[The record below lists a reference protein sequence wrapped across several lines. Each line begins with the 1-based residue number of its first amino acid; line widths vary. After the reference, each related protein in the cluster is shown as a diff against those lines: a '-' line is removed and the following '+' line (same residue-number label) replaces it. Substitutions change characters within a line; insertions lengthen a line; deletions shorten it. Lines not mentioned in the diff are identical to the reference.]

1 MRRLRGISASLL
13 LWLLPLSALPQSFIP
28 KDLEGWQSWVLQD
41 RPFLRCPFFANTDGT
56 LKENR
61 VCALPGRLTL
71 ELTQSG
77 GRFAQSW
84 LTFSEGWVPLP
95 GNLDNWPADVSVN
108 GAPGAVVS
116 REGIP
121 QLYAAAGTLNV
132 VGQFRWA
139 HRPESLAIPDQAG
152 LISLTVDGQEIEQ
165 PDRADSALW
174 LGKRRDTEVA
184 KQMDVQVYRLL
195 TDGIPLKLDTR
206 MVLRVTGDP
215 REEVLPGVLPGGFEA
230 AALRSPLPA
239 RLGPD
244 GSLRLQVRAG
254 NWTVEMTAR
263 AAENLAKFT
272 LAAAQGSWP
281 KQEIWT
287 YRSNDR
293 LRVAVIEGAE
303 GIDPSQANV
312 PQDWRSLPS
321 YRVAAGGSLQIVE
334 HSRGALPQ
342 EANHLNLI
350 REMYLDFSHSGFTVV
365 DTIDGQMRTGWRLD
379 MRQPFTLAHASL
391 GSDNLLITQG
401 TGPELTG
408 VEIRSPAIKLT
419 TVARVAESG
428 GRLPATGWNQ
438 RFDQVSGTLTL
449 PPGHRLLAALG
460 ADQAPGA
467 WIEQWN
473 LMDIFLVLLASAVA
487 YRLFGRGYAAV
498 AFFGIALIHQENE
511 VLVWLVLFAL
521 VTLILFRQVPE
532 GRLKRMIRWLNY
544 AALAVLLVQM
554 IPFAV
559 EQIRFAFYPQL
570 ADQEWNRGS
579 GELQPLSASVS
590 SAGRPV
596 EVAKIGAPAPA
607 NFAQVSPAPEL
618 QEVVVDNPYGLASLA
633 RNQLGIPESNQRY
646 APGALVQAG
655 PGIPQWR
662 YVRYDYGWTG
672 PVDAAQT
679 VRFVVL
685 SPGLVAVW
693 RILGV
698 ALLIAIFWGMTRGD
712 TAIRTIGRR
721 LFTSRGLIMPL
732 TLAVLIGGTSVS
744 ISRAADTPD
753 KALLEE
759 MKERLTQ
766 PPPCVPN
773 CAEIMGAHVA
783 FDTTGFDV
791 SLDVAALA
799 NVAIA
804 LPTMGQR
811 TDPGTIN
818 VDGTAVAGA
827 YRDANQQLWLT
838 LKPGVHSVKII
849 GRLPSTDAVAMLFP
863 QVPRGITVTAQ
874 GWDVAG
880 TAAGRLLGNTLQF
893 TRHQSSAHE
902 GSTPQGSDRFSPY
915 VRVRREFNLALDWS
929 VVTRVERLA
938 PERGGFT
945 LEIPLLPGESV
956 LTGAIDT
963 NGGTRVP
970 ASFDTDAA
978 EFMWESALSQA
989 DHFELHAPKDKPWS
1003 EVWTFHVSPMWR
1015 VAFDGTPA
1023 VLPETVQPDSWT
1035 YEYYPR
1041 AGELLKISVSRP
1053 AAVVGNTLAID
1064 KVNQDTRVGKRTSDS
1079 KLNFVY
1085 RSTQGGQHSIGLP
1098 PGARLTAVSVDDK
1111 AVPLRAENGQLPLAL
1126 IPGMHH
1132 VQVDWQSDDAAG
1144 VITRS
1149 PAVDL
1154 RVGSS
1159 NVTTT
1164 LQVGERWVLFAGGRG
1179 VGPAILYWGEL
1190 VFFAVLA
1197 LALGRS
1203 RYTPLR
1209 THEWLLL
1216 GLGLSTFSWSVLLLV
1231 VVWMFAMRWR
1241 EALQI
1246 EVLGRG
1252 TFKLLQAALVLL
1264 SCVAALG
1271 LLMAIPYGLLA
1282 RPDMRIAGAGQYFGS
1297 LSWFNDQSANQL
1309 PSAWVFSVSLWWYK
1323 AAMLAWALW
1332 LAFALTRWL
1341 PFAWRALNVG
1351 SFWPQ
1356 SPASVVS
1363 TSGSLQREPTAPPGG

>member
-1 MRRLRGISASLL
+1 MRGLRGISASLL
-13 LWLLPLSALPQSFIP
+13 LWLLPLSAHPQSFIP
-28 KDLEGWQSWVLQD
+28 KDLDGWQSWVLQD
-41 RPFLRCPFFANTDGT
+41 LPFLRCPFLANTDVT
-56 LKENR
+56 QKENR

-77 GRFAQSW
+77 GRFTQSW
-84 LTFSEGWVPLP
+84 LIYSEGWVPLP
-95 GNLDNWPADVSVN
+95 GNLDNWPAEVSVN

-116 REGIP
+116 HEGIP

-132 VGQFRWA
+132 VGQFHWT

-152 LISLTVDGQEIEQ
+152 LVSLTVDGRKIDQL
-165 PDRADSALW
+165 DRADGAVW
-174 LGKRRDTEVA
+174 LGKHRDAEVA

-206 MVLRVTGDP
+206 IMLRITGDP

-230 AALRSPLPA
+230 TALRSPLPA

-244 GSLRLQVRAG
+244 GSLRLQARAG
-254 NWTVEMTAR
+254 NWTVEIGAR
-263 AAENLAKFT
+263 AAENLAKIS

-281 KQEIWT
+281 RQEIWT

-293 LRVAVIEGAE
+293 LRVAVIEGAQ

-312 PQDWRSLPS
+312 PQDWRALPS
-321 YRVAAGGSLQIVE
+321 YRVAAGGSFQMVE
-334 HSRGALPQ
+334 HSRGAQ
-342 EANHLNLI
+342 ETNHLRLV
-350 REMYLDFSHSGFTVV
+350 REMYLDFSHTGFTVI

-379 MRQPFTLAHASL
+379 MRRPFTLAHASL
-391 GSDNLLITQG
+391 GSEDLLVTQG
-401 TGPELTG
+401 AGTELTG
-408 VEIRSPAIKLT
+408 VEIRSPTVKLSS
-419 TVARVAESG
+419 VARVAESG
-428 GRLPATGWNQ
+428 GKLPATGWNQ

-487 YRLFGRGYAAV
+487 FRLFGRAYAAV
-498 AFFGIALIHQENE
+498 TFVGIALNHQENE
-511 VLVWLVLFAL
+511 VLVWLVLVAL

-532 GRLKRMIRWLNY
+532 GRLKLPARWLSY
-544 AALAVLLVQM
+544 AALALLLVQM
-554 IPFAV
+554 VPFAV

-570 ADQEWNRGS
+570 ADQGWDRGS
-579 GELQPLSASVS
+579 GQLQPLAATVS
-590 SAGRPV
+590 SARMPA
-596 EVAKIGAPAPA
+596 EIAQIAAPAPSNFAPAPA
-607 NFAQVSPAPEL
+607 PL
-618 QEVVVDNPYGLASLA
+618 QETVVENPYGLASLA
-633 RNQLGIPESNQRY
+633 RNQLGIPESQQRY
-646 APGALVQAG
+646 APGVLVQAG

-698 ALLIAIFWGMTRGD
+698 ALLIAILWGMTRGD
-712 TAIRTIGRR
+712 TAIKTIGRR
-721 LFTSRGLIMPL
+721 LFTARGLLLPL
-732 TLAVLIGGTSVS
+732 ALAALISGTTVTT
-744 ISRAADTPD
+744 SRAAETPD
-753 KALLEE
+753 RALLEE
-759 MKERLTQ
+759 MKERLSR
-766 PPPCVPN
+766 PPPCVPT

-783 FDTTGFDV
+783 FDTTSFDV
-791 SLDVAALA
+791 SLEVAALA

-811 TDPGTIN
+811 TDPGAISI
-818 VDGTAVAGA
+818 DGTAVVGA
-827 YRDANQQLWLT
+827 YRDANQQLWLA
-838 LKPGVHSVKII
+838 LKPGAHSVKII
-849 GRLPSTDAVAMLFP
+849 GRLPSADAVAILFP

-874 GWDVAG
+874 GWDVSG
-880 TAAGRLLGNTLQF
+880 TAAGKLLGNTLQL
-893 TRHQSSAHE
+893 TRHQSTTHE
-902 GSTPQGSDRFSPY
+902 GAGPQSSDRFAPY

-929 VVTRVERLA
+929 VVTRVERIA

-956 LTGAIDT
+956 LTGGLDT
-963 NGGTRVP
+963 NGGTQVP
-970 ASFDTDAA
+970 ASFDTDAG

-989 DHFELHAPKDKPWS
+989 DNFELHAPKDKPWS

-1041 AGELLKISVSRP
+1041 AGEVLKLSVSRP
-1053 AAVVGNTLAID
+1053 AAVAGNTLAID
-1064 KVNQDTRVGKRTSDS
+1064 KVNQEIRVGKRSSDS
-1079 KLNFVY
+1079 KLTFIY
-1085 RSTQGGQHSIGLP
+1085 RSTQGNQHSIGLP
-1098 PGARLTAVSVDDK
+1098 PGARLSAVSVDDK
-1111 AVPLRAENGQLPLAL
+1111 AVPLRMENGQLPLAL
-1126 IPGMHH
+1126 IPGVHH

-1144 VITRS
+1144 AITRS
-1149 PAVDL
+1149 PPVDL
-1154 RVGSS
+1154 QVASS

-1190 VFFAVLA
+1190 VFFTVLA

-1241 EALQI
+1241 EGLQI
-1246 EVLGRG
+1246 EALGQG
-1252 TFKLLQAALVLL
+1252 TLKFLQAALVVL

-1282 RPDMRIAGAGQYFGS
+1282 RPNMRIAGAGQYFGS
-1297 LSWFNDQSANQL
+1297 LSWFNDQSAAQL

-1356 SPASVVS
+1356 RPGSDVSPK
-1363 TSGSLQREPTAPPGG
+1363 GGLGGEPTAP

>member
-13 LWLLPLSALPQSFIP
+13 IWLLPLSALPQSFIP
-28 KDLEGWQSWVLQD
+28 KDLQGWQAWVLQD
-41 RPFLRCPFFANTDGT
+41 RPYLRCPLFANTDGAR
-56 LKENR
+56 KESR

-71 ELTQSG
+71 DLTQSG

-84 LTFSEGWVPLP
+84 LIFAEGWVPLP
-95 GNLDNWPADVSVN
+95 GNLDNWPAEVSVN
-108 GAPGAVVS
+108 GSPGAVVS
-116 REGIP
+116 RGGIP

-132 VGQFRWA
+132 VGQFHWT
-139 HRPESLAIPDQAG
+139 HRPESLAVPDQAG
-152 LISLTVDGQEIEQ
+152 LISLTVDGQRVEQ
-165 PDRADSALW
+165 LELADDAVW
-174 LGKRRDTEVA
+174 LGKHRDAEVA
-184 KQMDVQVYRLL
+184 KEMDVQVYRLL
-195 TDGIPLKLDTR
+195 TDGIPLSLDTR
-206 MVLRVTGDP
+206 IVLRVTGDP
-215 REEVLPGVLPGGFEA
+215 REEVLLGVLPGGFDA

-254 NWTVEMTAR
+254 NWTVEMAAR
-263 AAENLAKFT
+263 APENLVKLS

-281 KQEIWT
+281 QQEIWS

-312 PQDWRSLPS
+312 PQDWRALPS

-334 HSRGALPQ
+334 HSRGALSQ
-342 EANHLNLI
+342 DTNHLNLI
-350 REMYLDFSHSGFTVV
+350 REMYLDFSHNGFTVV

-391 GSDNLLITQG
+391 GSDDLLVTQG
-401 TGPELTG
+401 AGTGMTG
-408 VEIRSPAIKLT
+408 VEIRSPTVKLST
-419 TVARVAESG
+419 IARIAEFG
-428 GRLPATGWNQ
+428 GKLPATGWNQ

-467 WIEQWN
+467 WIEQWS

-487 YRLFGRGYAAV
+487 FRLFGGAYAAV
-498 AFFGIALIHQENE
+498 AFLGIALIHQENE

-521 VTLILFRQVPE
+521 ATLVLFRQVPE
-532 GRLKRMIRWLNY
+532 GRIKKWARWLNY
-544 AALAVLLVQM
+544 AALALLLLQM
-554 IPFAV
+554 VPFAV

-570 ADQEWNRGS
+570 ADQGWGRGP
-579 GELQPLSASVS
+579 GELQPLSATVS
-590 SAGRPV
+590 TAPMPLQVSKLAAPPPPNF
-596 EVAKIGAPAPA
+596 APTAPAPD
-607 NFAQVSPAPEL
+607 L
-618 QEVVVDNPYGLASLA
+618 QEVVIDNPYGLSSLA
-633 RNQLGIPESNQRY
+633 RDKLGIPEPKQRY

-655 PGIPQWR
+655 PGIPQWS

-672 PVDAAQT
+672 PVDAAQS

-685 SPGLVAVW
+685 SPGLLAVW

-712 TAIRTIGRR
+712 MAIRTIGRR
-721 LFTSRGLIMPL
+721 LFTDRRL
-732 TLAVLIGGTSVS
+732 TMSIALAVLISGTSVTT
-744 ISRAADTPD
+744 SRAAETPD
-753 KALLEE
+753 RTLLEE
-759 MKERLTQ
+759 MKQRLSQ

-773 CAEIMGAHVA
+773 CAEIMGAHVS

-791 SLDVAALA
+791 SLNVAALT

-811 TDPGTIN
+811 TDPGAISI
-818 VDGTAVAGA
+818 DGTAVAGA
-827 YRDANQQLWLT
+827 YRDANQQLWLA
-838 LKPGVHSVKII
+838 LKPGAHSVKIT
-849 GRLPSTDAVAMLFP
+849 GRLPSGDAVAMLFP
-863 QVPRGITVTAQ
+863 QVPRGIAVTAQ
-874 GWDVAG
+874 GWDVSG
-880 TAAGRLLGNTLQF
+880 TASGKLLGNTLQF

-902 GSTPQGSDRFSPY
+902 SAGSQGSDRFMPY
-915 VRVRREFNLALDWS
+915 VRVRRGFNLSLDWS
-929 VVTRVERLA
+929 VVTHVERIA
-938 PERGGFT
+938 PDRGGFT

-956 LTGAIDT
+956 LTGGVDT
-963 NGGTRVP
+963 NGGIQVP

-978 EFMWESALSQA
+978 EFSWESALSQA
-989 DHFELHAPKDKPWS
+989 DTFELRAPKDKPWS
-1003 EVWTFHVSPMWR
+1003 EVWTFRVSPMWR

-1023 VLPETVQPDSWT
+1023 VLPETVQADSWT

-1041 AGELLKISVSRP
+1041 AGEVLKVRVSRP
-1053 AAVVGNTLAID
+1053 AAVAGNTLAID
-1064 KVNQDTRVGKRTSDS
+1064 KVNQEIRVGKRASDS
-1079 KLNFVY
+1079 KLTFIY
-1085 RSTQGGQHSIGLP
+1085 RSTQGNQHSIGLP
-1098 PGARLTAVSVDDK
+1098 PGARLTGVSIDDK
-1111 AVPLRAENGQLPLAL
+1111 AVPLRAENGKLPLAL
-1126 IPGMHH
+1126 IPGVHH

-1149 PAVDL
+1149 PPIDL
-1154 RVGSS
+1154 QVASS

-1164 LQVGERWVLFAGGRG
+1164 LQVGQRWVLFAGGRG

-1209 THEWLLL
+1209 TYEWLLL

-1241 EALQI
+1241 AGLQI
-1246 EVLGRG
+1246 EVLGPG
-1252 TFKLLQAALVLL
+1252 AFKLLQATLVVL
-1264 SCVAALG
+1264 SCVAGLG

-1332 LAFALTRWL
+1332 LAFALTRWV

-1351 SFWPQ
+1351 SFWLR
-1356 SPASVVS
+1356 SPVSAVS
-1363 TSGSLQREPTAPPGG
+1363 TSGGPQGDPTTP

>member
-1 MRRLRGISASLL
+1 MRRLREISASLL

-41 RPFLRCPFFANTDGT
+41 RSFLRCPFFANTDGA
-56 LKENR
+56 LKENH

-71 ELTQSG
+71 ELTETG

-95 GNLDNWPADVSVN
+95 GNLDNWPAEVSVN

-116 REGIP
+116 REDIP
-121 QLYAAAGTLNV
+121 QLYAAAGILNV
-132 VGQFRWA
+132 VGQFHWA
-139 HRPESLAIPDQAG
+139 HRPESLPIPDQAA
-152 LISLTVDGQEIEQ
+152 LISLTLDGQRIEQ
-165 PDRADSALW
+165 LDRADHALW
-174 LGKRRDTEVA
+174 LGKHRDAEVA

-206 MVLRVTGDP
+206 IVLRVTGDP
-215 REEVLPGVLPGGFEA
+215 REEVLQGVLPGGFEA

-244 GSLRLQVRAG
+244 GSLQLQVRAG
-254 NWTVEMTAR
+254 NWTVEMAAR
-263 AAENLAKFT
+263 APENLGKFT
-272 LAAAQGSWP
+272 LAAAEGSWP

-312 PQDWRSLPS
+312 PQDWRDLPS

-391 GSDNLLITQG
+391 GSDDLLVTQG
-401 TGPELTG
+401 AGTELTG
-408 VEIRSPAIKLT
+408 VEIRSPTVKLS
-419 TVARVAESG
+419 TVARIAESG
-428 GRLPATGWNQ
+428 GKLPATGWQQ

-473 LMDIFLVLLASAVA
+473 LMDIFLVLLATAVA
-487 YRLFGRGYAAV
+487 FRLFGRAYAAI
-498 AFFGIALIHQENE
+498 AFFGIALTHQENE
-511 VLVWLVLFAL
+511 LLVWLVLFAL

-532 GRLKRMIRWLNY
+532 GRLKRLTRWLNY
-544 AALAVLLVQM
+544 AALALLLVQM
-554 IPFAV
+554 VPFAA

-570 ADQEWNRGS
+570 ADQGWNRRS
-579 GELQPLSASVS
+579 EEPQPLSAPAS
-590 SAGRPV
+590 SARMPA
-596 EVAKIGAPAPA
+596 EVAKITAPPAA
-607 NFAQVSPAPEL
+607 NFAPALPAPEL
-618 QEVVVDNPYGLASLA
+618 QEVVVENPYGLASLA
-633 RNQLGIPESNQRY
+633 RNQLGLPESKQRY

-662 YVRYDYGWTG
+662 YMRYDYGWTG

-679 VRFVVL
+679 VRFVIL

-698 ALLIAIFWGMTRGD
+698 VLLLAIFWGMTRGD
-712 TAIRTIGRR
+712 TPIRALGRL
-721 LFTSRGLIMPL
+721 LFTARGLIVPL
-732 TLAVLIGGTSVS
+732 ALAVLMSGISVS
-744 ISRAADTPD
+744 TSRAEIPD

-811 TDPGTIN
+811 TDPGAVS

-827 YRDANQQLWLT
+827 YRDANQQLWLA

-849 GRLPSTDAVAMLFP
+849 GRLPSADAVAMLFP

-893 TRHQSSAHE
+893 TRHQSSARG
-902 GSTPQGSDRFSPY
+902 GSAPQGSDRFSPY
-915 VRVRREFNLALDWS
+915 VRVKREFNLALDWS
-929 VVTRVERLA
+929 VVTRVERIA

-956 LTGAIDT
+956 LTGGIDT

-989 DHFELHAPKDKPWS
+989 DHFELRAPKDKPWS
-1003 EVWTFHVSPMWR
+1003 EVWTFHVSPLWR

-1041 AGELLKISVSRP
+1041 AGEVLKLSVSRP
-1053 AAVVGNTLAID
+1053 VAVAGNTLAID
-1064 KVNQDTRVGKRTSDS
+1064 KVSQEIRVGKRTSDL
-1079 KLNFVY
+1079 KLSFIY
-1085 RSTQGGQHSIGLP
+1085 RSTQGNQHSIGLP

-1126 IPGMHH
+1126 IPGVHH

-1144 VITRS
+1144 VISRS
-1149 PAVDL
+1149 PPIDL
-1154 RVGSS
+1154 QVASS
-1159 NVTTT
+1159 NITTT
-1164 LQVGERWVLFAGGRG
+1164 LQVGQRWVLFAGGRG

-1190 VFFAVLA
+1190 VIFTVLA

-1241 EALQI
+1241 EGLQ
-1246 EVLGRG
+1246 VKGLGQG
-1252 TFKLLQAALVLL
+1252 TFKLLQAALVVL

-1356 SPASVVS
+1356 SAASGVS
-1363 TSGSLQREPTAPPGG
+1363 TLGESTAPEA

>member
-1 MRRLRGISASLL
+1 
-13 LWLLPLSALPQSFIP
+13 LLPLSALPQSFIP

-41 RPFLRCPFFANTDGT
+41 RPYLRCPFFANTDGAQ
-56 LKENR
+56 KESR

-84 LTFSEGWVPLP
+84 LIFAEGWVPLP
-95 GNLDNWPADVSVN
+95 GNLDNWPAEVSVN

-116 REGIP
+116 RGGIP

-132 VGQFRWA
+132 VGQFHWI
-139 HRPESLAIPDQAG
+139 HRPESLAVPDQAG
-152 LISLTVDGQEIEQ
+152 LISLTVDGQKIEQ
-165 PDRADSALW
+165 LDRTDDSIW
-174 LGKRRDTEVA
+174 LGKHRDVEVA

-195 TDGIPLKLDTR
+195 TDGIPLQLDTR
-206 MVLRVTGDP
+206 IVLRITGDP
-215 REEVLPGVLPGGFEA
+215 REELLLGVLPGGFEA

-254 NWTVEMTAR
+254 NWTVEMSAR
-263 AAENLAKFT
+263 AAETLAKFS

-281 KQEIWT
+281 KQEVWS

-312 PQDWRSLPS
+312 PQDWRALPS
-321 YRVAAGGSLQIVE
+321 YRVAAGGTLQMVE
-334 HSRGALPQ
+334 HSRGAIPQ
-342 EANHLNLI
+342 ETNHLHLF

-365 DTIDGQMRTGWRLD
+365 DSIDGQMRTGWRLD

-391 GSDNLLITQG
+391 GSDDLLVTQG
-401 TGPELTG
+401 GGPELTG
-408 VEIRSPAIKLT
+408 VEIRSPTVKLST
-419 TVARVAESG
+419 IARVAESG
-428 GRLPATGWNQ
+428 GKLPATGWSQ
-438 RFDQVSGTLTL
+438 RFDQVNGTLTL

-487 YRLFGRGYAAV
+487 FRLFGWAYAAV
-498 AFFGIALIHQENE
+498 AFVGIALIHQENE

-521 VTLILFRQVPE
+521 TTLILFRQMPQ
-532 GRLKRMIRWLNY
+532 GRLKSLARGLNY
-544 AALAVLLVQM
+544 AALALLLVQM
-554 IPFAV
+554 VPFAV
-559 EQIRFAFYPQL
+559 EQFRFAFYPQL
-570 ADQEWNRGS
+570 ADQRGS

-590 SAGRPV
+590 SARMPA
-596 EVAKIGAPAPA
+596 EIAQIAAPAPP
-607 NFAQVSPAPEL
+607 NFAPASPAPQL
-618 QEVVVDNPYGLASLA
+618 QEIVVDNPYGLASMA
-633 RNQLGIPESNQRY
+633 RNQLGIPESKQRY

-662 YVRYDYGWTG
+662 YMRYDYGWTG

-685 SPGLVAVW
+685 SPSLVAVW
-693 RILGV
+693 RLLGV

-712 TAIRTIGRR
+712 TEIRSIGRR
-721 LFTSRGLIMPL
+721 LFTARSLIVPL
-732 TLAVLIGGTSVS
+732 ALAVLISGTSVTT
-744 ISRAADTPD
+744 SRAADTPD
-753 KALLEE
+753 RTLLEE
-759 MKERLTQ
+759 MKERLSQ
-766 PPPCVPN
+766 PPACVPN
-773 CAEIMGAHVA
+773 CAEIMGARIA
-783 FDTTGFDV
+783 LDATSFDV
-791 SLDVAALA
+791 SLDVAALTD
-799 NVAIA
+799 VAIA

-811 TDPGTIN
+811 TDPGTMTI
-818 VDGTAVAGA
+818 DGTAVAGA
-827 YRDANQQLWLT
+827 YRDANQQLWLA
-838 LKPGVHSVKII
+838 LKTGAHLVKIN
-849 GRLPSTDAVAMLFP
+849 GHLPSLDAVAMLFP

-874 GWDVAG
+874 GWDVSG

-893 TRHQSSAHE
+893 TRRQSSARE
-902 GSTPQGSDRFSPY
+902 GTGPQSSDRFAPY
-915 VRVRREFNLALDWS
+915 VRVRRQFNLALDWS
-929 VVTRVERLA
+929 VVTHVERIA

-956 LTGAIDT
+956 LTGGIDT
-963 NGGTRVP
+963 DGGTRVP
-970 ASFDTDAA
+970 ASFDTDAG
-978 EFMWESALSQA
+978 EFSWESALSQS
-989 DHFELHAPKDKPWS
+989 DNFELRAPKDRPWS
-1003 EVWTFHVSPMWR
+1003 EVWTFRVSPMWR

-1023 VLPETVQPDSWT
+1023 VLPETVQPDSWI

-1041 AGELLKISVSRP
+1041 AGEFLKVSVSRP
-1053 AAVVGNTLAID
+1053 PAVAGTTLAID
-1064 KVNQDTRVGKRTSDS
+1064 RVNQEIRVGKRTSDS
-1079 KLNFVY
+1079 KLTFTY
-1085 RSTQGGQHSIGLP
+1085 RSTQGNQHSIGLP
-1098 PGARLTAVSVDDK
+1098 PGARLTGVSVDDK
-1111 AVPLRAENGQLPLAL
+1111 AVPLRAETGQLPLAL
-1126 IPGMHH
+1126 IPGVHH
-1132 VQVDWQSDDAAG
+1132 VRVDWQSDDAAG
-1144 VITRS
+1144 VITRA
-1149 PAVDL
+1149 PLVDL
-1154 RVGSS
+1154 QVASS

-1164 LQVGERWVLFAGGRG
+1164 LQVGQRWVLFAGGRG

-1190 VFFAVLA
+1190 VFFTVLA

-1203 RYTPLR
+1203 RYTPLS

-1231 VVWMFAMRWR
+1231 VVWMFSLRWR
-1241 EALQI
+1241 EGLQI
-1246 EVLGRG
+1246 SVLGPG
-1252 TFKLLQAALVLL
+1252 AFKLLQAALVVL

-1271 LLMAIPYGLLA
+1271 LLTAIPYGLLA

-1323 AAMLAWALW
+1323 AAMLVWALW

-1351 SFWPQ
+1351 SFWPR
-1356 SPASVVS
+1356 SPASNVS
-1363 TSGSLQREPTAPPGG
+1363 TKSGLPEEPTAP

>member
-13 LWLLPLSALPQSFIP
+13 LWSLPLSALPQSFIP
-28 KDLEGWQSWVLQD
+28 KDLEGWQAWVLQD
-41 RPFLRCPFFANTDGT
+41 RPYLRCPFFANTDGAQ
-56 LKENR
+56 KENR

-84 LTFSEGWVPLP
+84 LILAEGWVPLP
-95 GNLDNWPADVSVN
+95 GNLDNWPAEVSVN
-108 GAPGAVVS
+108 GALGAVVS

-121 QLYAAAGTLNV
+121 QLYAAAGTVNV
-132 VGQFRWA
+132 IGQFHWA
-139 HRPESLAIPDQAG
+139 HLPESLAVPDQVG
-152 LISLTVDGQEIEQ
+152 LISLTVDGLKIEQ
-165 PDRADSALW
+165 LDRADDAVW
-174 LGKRRDTEVA
+174 LGKHRDAEVA
-184 KQMDVQVYRLL
+184 KEMDVQVYRLL

-206 MVLRVTGDP
+206 IALRVTGDP
-215 REEVLPGVLPGGFEA
+215 REEVLLGVLPGGFEA

-254 NWTVEMTAR
+254 NWTVEMAAR
-263 AAENLAKFT
+263 APESLVKFS

-281 KQEIWT
+281 RQEIWS

-303 GIDPSQANV
+303 GIDPSQASV
-312 PQDWRSLPS
+312 PQDWRALPS

-334 HSRGALPQ
+334 HSRGALSQ
-342 EANHLNLI
+342 DTNHLNLN

-365 DTIDGQMRTGWRLD
+365 DTIDGQMRAGWRLD
-379 MRQPFTLAHASL
+379 MRQPFTLAHAAL
-391 GSDNLLITQG
+391 GSDDLLVTQG
-401 TGPELTG
+401 AGKELTG
-408 VEIRSPAIKLT
+408 VEIRSPTVKLST
-419 TVARVAESG
+419 IARVTESG
-428 GRLPATGWNQ
+428 GKLPATGWNQ
-438 RFDQVSGTLTL
+438 RFDQVSGTLTM

-487 YRLFGRGYAAV
+487 FRLFGGVYAAV
-498 AFFGIALIHQENE
+498 AFVGIVLIHKENE
-511 VLVWLVLFAL
+511 ILVWLVLFAL
-521 VTLILFRQVPE
+521 ATLILLRQIPE
-532 GRLKRMIRWLNY
+532 GRLRRLARWLNY
-544 AALAVLLVQM
+544 AALALLLVQM
-554 IPFAV
+554 VPFAV

-570 ADQEWNRGS
+570 ADQSWNRAS
-579 GELQPLSASVS
+579 VELQSLSTSVT
-590 SAGRPV
+590 SARMPA
-596 EVAKIGAPAPA
+596 EVAQIAAPAPA
-607 NFAQVSPAPEL
+607 NFAPAAAPSEL
-618 QEVVVDNPYGLASLA
+618 QEVVVDNPYSLGSLA
-633 RNQLGIPESNQRY
+633 RNRLGIPEPKERY

-655 PGIPQWR
+655 PGIPQWH

-672 PVDAAQT
+672 PVDVAQT

-685 SPGLVAVW
+685 SPGLVALW
-693 RILGV
+693 RLAGV

-712 TAIRTIGRR
+712 TEIRSVGRR
-721 LFTSRGLIMPL
+721 LFTARGLIVPL
-732 TLAVLIGGTSVS
+732 ALAVLISSTSVTT
-744 ISRAADTPD
+744 SRAAETPD
-753 KALLEE
+753 RTLLEE
-759 MKERLTQ
+759 MKERLSQ

-773 CAEIMGAHVA
+773 CAEIMGARVA

-811 TDPGTIN
+811 TDPGAISI
-818 VDGTAVAGA
+818 DGTVVAGA
-827 YRDANQQLWLT
+827 YRDANQQLWLV
-838 LKPGVHSVKII
+838 LRPGAHSVKII
-849 GRLPSTDAVAMLFP
+849 GRLPSADAVAMLFP

-874 GWDVAG
+874 GWDVSG
-880 TAAGRLLGNTLQF
+880 TAAGKLLGNTLQF
-893 TRHQSSAHE
+893 TRRQSSAHV
-902 GSTPQGSDRFSPY
+902 GAASQGSDRFSPY

-929 VVTRVERLA
+929 VVTHVERIA

-956 LTGAIDT
+956 LTGGVDT

-970 ASFDTDAA
+970 ASFDTDAGD
-978 EFMWESALSQA
+978 FSWESALSQA
-989 DHFELHAPKDKPWS
+989 DKFELHAPKDKPWS
-1003 EVWTFHVSPMWR
+1003 EVWTFRVSPMWR
-1015 VAFDGTPA
+1015 VALDGTPA

-1041 AGELLKISVSRP
+1041 AGEVLQVSVSRP
-1053 AAVVGNTLAID
+1053 PAVAGNTLAID
-1064 KVNQDTRVGKRTSDS
+1064 KVNQEIRVGKRISDS
-1079 KLNFVY
+1079 KLTFTY
-1085 RSTQGGQHSIGLP
+1085 RSTQGNQHSIGLP
-1098 PGARLTAVSVDDK
+1098 PGARLTAVSVDNK

-1126 IPGMHH
+1126 IPGVHH
-1132 VQVDWQSDDAAG
+1132 VQVDWQSDDAAS

-1149 PAVDL
+1149 PKVDL
-1154 RVGSS
+1154 QVASS

-1164 LQVGERWVLFAGGRG
+1164 LEVGQRWVLFAGGRG

-1190 VFFAVLA
+1190 VFFTVLA

-1241 EALQI
+1241 EGLQI
-1246 EVLGRG
+1246 EALGPG
-1252 TFKLLQAALVLL
+1252 TFKFLQAALVVL
-1264 SCVAALG
+1264 SCVATLG
-1271 LLMAIPYGLLA
+1271 LLMDIPYGLLA
-1282 RPDMRIAGAGQYFGS
+1282 RPDMRIAGAGQYFSS

-1356 SPASVVS
+1356 SPTSDVS
-1363 TSGSLQREPTAPPGG
+1363 TKSVGGEPTAP

>member
-13 LWLLPLSALPQSFIP
+13 LGLLPLSALPQSYIP
-28 KDLEGWQSWVLQD
+28 KDLEGWQAWVLQD
-41 RPFLRCPFFANTDGT
+41 RPFLRCPFFANTDGA

-61 VCALPGRLTL
+61 ICALPGRLTL

-77 GRFAQSW
+77 GHFAQSW
-84 LTFSEGWVPLP
+84 LTFSEGWIPLP
-95 GNLDNWPADVSVN
+95 GNLDNWPAEVSVN
-108 GAPGAVVS
+108 GVPGAVVS
-116 REGIP
+116 RDGIP
-121 QLYAAAGTLNV
+121 QLYAAAGTINV
-132 VGQFRWA
+132 VGQFHWA

-152 LISLTVDGQEIEQ
+152 LISLTVDGQKIEQ
-165 PDRADSALW
+165 LDRADDAVW
-174 LGKRRDTEVA
+174 LGKRREAEAA

-206 MVLRVTGDP
+206 MVLRITGDP
-215 REEVLPGVLPGGFEA
+215 REEVLVGVLPSGFEA
-230 AALRSPLPA
+230 AALHSPLPA

-254 NWTVEMTAR
+254 NWTVEIAAR
-263 AAENLAKFT
+263 AAESLAKFSI
-272 LAAAQGSWP
+272 AAAQGSWP

-312 PQDWRSLPS
+312 PQDWRALPS
-321 YRVAAGGSLQIVE
+321 YRVVAGSSFQLVE
-334 HSRGALPQ
+334 RSRGALPQ
-342 EANHLNLI
+342 ETNHLNLT
-350 REMYLDFSHSGFTVV
+350 REMYLDFSHTGFTVI

-379 MRQPFTLAHASL
+379 MRRPFTLAHASL
-391 GSDNLLITQG
+391 GSDNLLVTQVGG
-401 TGPELTG
+401 TELTG
-408 VEIRSPAIKLT
+408 VEIRSPTVKLS
-419 TVARVAESG
+419 TVARVSESG
-428 GRLPATGWNQ
+428 GKLPATGWNQ
-438 RFDQVSGTLTL
+438 RFDQVSGALTL
-449 PPGHRLLAALG
+449 PPGHRLLAAVG

-467 WIEQWN
+467 WIEQWS
-473 LMDIFLVLLASAVA
+473 LMDVFLVLLASAVA
-487 YRLFGRGYAAV
+487 FRLFGWAYAAIT
-498 AFFGIALIHQENE
+498 FLGIALIHQENE
-511 VLVWLVLFAL
+511 VLVWVLLFAL
-521 VTLILFRQVPE
+521 VTLTLFRRVPE
-532 GRLKRMIRWLNY
+532 GRLKRPTRWLNY
-544 AALAVLLVQM
+544 AAMALLLVQ
-554 IPFAV
+554 IVPFAV

-570 ADQEWNRGS
+570 ADSGWARGAGEPQE
-579 GELQPLSASVS
+579 LSA
-590 SAGRPV
+590 AAPV
-596 EVAKIGAPAPA
+596 AL
-607 NFAQVSPAPEL
+607 QVSHLAVPPPPPKAEPASPPAEL
-618 QEVVVDNPYGLASLA
+618 QEVVVANPYSLTSLA
-633 RNQLGIPESNQRY
+633 RDRLGIPEPQRY
-646 APGALVQAG
+646 APGAMVQAG

-662 YVRYDYGWTG
+662 YMRYEYGWTG

-685 SPGLVAVW
+685 SPLLVAVW

-698 ALLIAIFWGMTRGD
+698 ALLIVIFWGMTRGD
-712 TAIRTIGRR
+712 TEIRSIGRR
-721 LFTSRGLIMPL
+721 LFSRRGLMVPMA
-732 TLAVLIGGTSVS
+732 LAVLISGTSVTT
-744 ISRAADTPD
+744 SRAAETPD
-753 KALLEE
+753 KDLLDE
-759 MKERLTQ
+759 MKERLSR
-766 PPPCVPN
+766 PPACVPN

-783 FDTTGFDV
+783 IDAVSFDI

-799 NVAIA
+799 NVAVT

-811 TDPGTIN
+811 TDPGAISI
-818 VDGTAVAGA
+818 DGNAVAGA
-827 YRDANQQLWLT
+827 YRDSKQQLWLT
-838 LKPGVHSVKII
+838 LKPGAHVVKII
-849 GRLPSTDAVAMLFP
+849 GRLPSADAVAMLFP

-874 GWDVAG
+874 GWDVSGIALG
-880 TAAGRLLGNTLQF
+880 KLLGNTLQL
-893 TRHQSSAHE
+893 TRHQTSTHE
-902 GSTPQGSDRFSPY
+902 GSGPQGSDRFSPY
-915 VRVRREFNLALDWS
+915 VQVIREFILGLDWS
-929 VVTRVERLA
+929 VVTRVERIA

-956 LTGAIDT
+956 LTAGIDT

-970 ASFDTDAA
+970 ASFDTDAG
-978 EFMWESALSQA
+978 EFTWESALSQA
-989 DHFELHAPKDKPWS
+989 DSFELHAPKDKPWS
-1003 EVWTFHVSPMWR
+1003 EVWTFRVSPMWR

-1023 VLPETVQPDSWT
+1023 VLPETVKPDSWI

-1041 AGELLKISVSRP
+1041 AGEVLKLSVSRP
-1053 AAVVGNTLAID
+1053 GAVVGNTLAVD
-1064 KVNQDTRVGKRTSDS
+1064 KVNQEIRVGKRSSDL
-1079 KLNFVY
+1079 KLTFIY
-1085 RSTQGGQHSIGLP
+1085 RSTQGNQHSIGLP
-1098 PGARLTAVSVDDK
+1098 TGARLTAVSVDDK

-1126 IPGMHH
+1126 IPGVHH
-1132 VQVDWQSDDAAG
+1132 VQVDWQSDDSAG
-1144 VITRS
+1144 PMTRS
-1149 PAVDL
+1149 PLVDL
-1154 RVGSS
+1154 QVASS

-1164 LQVGERWVLFAGGRG
+1164 LEVGQRWVLFAGGRG

-1190 VFFAVLA
+1190 VFFTALA

-1241 EALQI
+1241 EGLEIQ
-1246 EVLGRG
+1246 VLGQG
-1252 TFKLLQAALVLL
+1252 TFKALQAALVGL
-1264 SCVAALG
+1264 SCFAALG

-1351 SFWPQ
+1351 SFWTQRSAPN
-1356 SPASVVS
+1356 VS
-1363 TSGSLQREPTAPPGG
+1363 T

>member
-84 LTFSEGWVPLP
+84 LTFSEGWIPLP
-95 GNLDNWPADVSVN
+95 GNLDNWPAEVSVN
-108 GAPGAVVS
+108 GVPGAVVA
-116 REGIP
+116 RGGIP

-132 VGQFRWA
+132 VVQFHWA

-152 LISLTVDGQEIEQ
+152 LISLTVDGQKIEQ
-165 PDRADSALW
+165 LDRADDAVW
-174 LGKRRDTEVA
+174 LGKHRDAEVA

-206 MVLRVTGDP
+206 MVLRITGDP

-244 GSLRLQVRAG
+244 GGLRLQVRAG
-254 NWTVEMTAR
+254 NWTVEMAAR
-263 AAENLAKFT
+263 AAENLAKFS

-312 PQDWRSLPS
+312 PQDWRALPS

-342 EANHLNLI
+342 ETNHLNLV
-350 REMYLDFSHSGFTVV
+350 REMYLDFSHTGFTVI

-379 MRQPFTLAHASL
+379 MRRPFTLAHASL
-391 GSDNLLITQG
+391 GSDDLLVTQG
-401 TGPELTG
+401 AGTELTG
-408 VEIRSPAIKLT
+408 VEIRSPTVKLS

-428 GRLPATGWNQ
+428 GKFPATGWNQ
-438 RFDQVSGTLTL
+438 RFDQVNGTLTL
-449 PPGHRLLAALG
+449 PPGHRLLVALG

-467 WIEQWN
+467 WIEQWS

-487 YRLFGRGYAAV
+487 FRLFGGAYAAV
-498 AFFGIALIHQENE
+498 AFLGIALIHQENE

-521 VTLILFRQVPE
+521 VTLMMFRRVPE
-532 GRLKRMIRWLNY
+532 GRLKRPTRWLNY
-544 AALAVLLVQM
+544 AALALLLLQM
-554 IPFAV
+554 VPFAV

-570 ADQEWNRGS
+570 ADQGWNRGS
-579 GELQPLSASVS
+579 GELHLLSRSVS
-590 SAGRPV
+590 NAPMPV
-596 EVAKIGAPAPA
+596 
-607 NFAQVSPAPEL
+607 QVSKLAAPPPPKFESAAPAPEL
-618 QEVVVDNPYGLASLA
+618 QEVVIDNPYGLSSLA
-633 RNQLGIPESNQRY
+633 RDKLGIPEPKQRY
-646 APGALVQAG
+646 APGAMLQAG
-655 PGIPQWR
+655 PGIPQWQ

-672 PVDAAQT
+672 PVDAAQS

-712 TAIRTIGRR
+712 TEIRSIGRR
-721 LFTSRGLIMPL
+721 LFTARGLIAPL
-732 TLAVLIGGTSVS
+732 ALAVLISGTSVTT
-744 ISRAADTPD
+744 SRAAETPD
-753 KALLEE
+753 KALLQE
-759 MKERLTQ
+759 MKERLSR
-766 PPPCVPN
+766 PPACVPN
-773 CAEIMGAHVA
+773 CAEIMGARVA
-783 FDTTGFDV
+783 IDAVSFDV

-799 NVAIA
+799 NVAVA

-811 TDPGTIN
+811 TDPGAIS
-818 VDGTAVAGA
+818 VDGNAVAGA
-827 YRDANQQLWLT
+827 YRDANQQLWLA
-838 LKPGVHSVKII
+838 LKPGAHSVKIT
-849 GRLPSTDAVAMLFP
+849 GRLSSADAVAMLFP

-874 GWDVAG
+874 GWDVSGMAG
-880 TAAGRLLGNTLQF
+880 GKLLGNTLQL
-893 TRHQSSAHE
+893 TRHQSTAHE
-902 GSTPQGSDRFSPY
+902 GAGPQGSDRFSPY

-929 VVTRVERLA
+929 VATRVERIA

-956 LTGAIDT
+956 LTGGVDT
-963 NGGTRVP
+963 NGGIRVP
-970 ASFDTDAA
+970 ASFDTDAG
-978 EFMWESALSQA
+978 EFTWESALSQA
-989 DHFELHAPKDKPWS
+989 DNFELRAPKDKPWS
-1003 EVWTFHVSPMWR
+1003 EVWTFRVSPMWR

-1023 VLPETVQPDSWT
+1023 VLPETMQPDSWT

-1041 AGELLKISVSRP
+1041 AGEVLKLSVSRP

-1064 KVNQDTRVGKRTSDS
+1064 KVNQEIRVGKRTSDL
-1079 KLNFVY
+1079 KLTFIY
-1085 RSTQGGQHSIGLP
+1085 RSTQGNPHSIGLP

-1111 AVPLRAENGQLPLAL
+1111 TVPLRAENGQLPLAL
-1126 IPGMHH
+1126 IPGVHH

-1149 PAVDL
+1149 PLVDL
-1154 RVGSS
+1154 QVASS

-1164 LQVGERWVLFAGGRG
+1164 LQVGQRWVLFAGGRG

-1190 VFFAVLA
+1190 VFFTVLA

-1231 VVWMFAMRWR
+1231 VLWMFAMRWR
-1241 EALQI
+1241 EGLQI
-1246 EVLGRG
+1246 EVLGQG
-1252 TFKLLQAALVLL
+1252 TFKFLQAALVAL
-1264 SCVAALG
+1264 SCAAALG

-1351 SFWPQ
+1351 SFWAQ
-1356 SPASVVS
+1356 SPAPQVS
-1363 TSGSLQREPTAPPGG
+1363 T

>member
-1 MRRLRGISASLL
+1 MRRLRGISASLF

-28 KDLEGWQSWVLQD
+28 KDLEGWQAWVLQD
-41 RPFLRCPFFANTDGT
+41 RPYLRCPFFANTDGVQ
-56 LKENR
+56 KENR

-71 ELTQSG
+71 ELTQGG

-84 LTFSEGWVPLP
+84 LIFAEGWVPLP
-95 GNLDNWPADVSVN
+95 GNLDNWPAEVSVN

-116 REGIP
+116 RGGIP
-121 QLYAAAGTLNV
+121 QLYAAAGPLNV
-132 VGQFRWA
+132 VGQFHWA
-139 HRPESLAIPDQAG
+139 HLPESLAVPDQAG
-152 LISLTVDGQEIEQ
+152 LISLTVDGQKIEQ
-165 PDRADSALW
+165 LDRADDAVW
-174 LGKRRDTEVA
+174 LGKHRDAEVA
-184 KQMDVQVYRLL
+184 KEMDVQVYRLL

-206 MVLRVTGDP
+206 IVLRVTGDP

-254 NWTVEMTAR
+254 NWTVEMSAR
-263 AAENLAKFT
+263 AAESLAKFS

-281 KQEIWT
+281 KQEIWS

-312 PQDWRSLPS
+312 PQDWRALPS

-334 HSRGALPQ
+334 HSRGALSQ
-342 EANHLNLI
+342 DTNHLNLN
-350 REMYLDFSHSGFTVV
+350 REMYLDFSHGGFTVV

-379 MRQPFTLAHASL
+379 MRRPFTLAHASL
-391 GSDNLLITQG
+391 GPDDLLVTQG
-401 TGPELTG
+401 AGKELTG
-408 VEIRSPAIKLT
+408 VEIRSPTVKLST
-419 TVARVAESG
+419 IARTAESG
-428 GRLPATGWNQ
+428 GKLPATGWNQ

-467 WIEQWN
+467 WIEEWN

-487 YRLFGRGYAAV
+487 FRLFGVVYAAV
-498 AFFGIALIHQENE
+498 AFVGIVLIHKENE
-511 VLVWLVLFAL
+511 ILVWLVLCAL
-521 VTLILFRQVPE
+521 ATLVLLRQLPE
-532 GRLKRMIRWLNY
+532 GRLKRPARWLNY
-544 AALAVLLVQM
+544 AALALLLVQM
-554 IPFAV
+554 VPFAV
-559 EQIRFAFYPQL
+559 DQIRFAFYPQL
-570 ADQEWNRGS
+570 ASQGWNRS
-579 GELQPLSASVS
+579 VEPQPLSASVGS
-590 SAGRPV
+590 TRMPV
-596 EVAKIGAPAPA
+596 EVAQIAAPAAPNFAPAPA
-607 NFAQVSPAPEL
+607 PQL
-618 QEVVVDNPYGLASLA
+618 QEVVVDNPYSLGSLA
-633 RNQLGIPESNQRY
+633 RNRLGIPEPKQRY

-693 RILGV
+693 RLLGV
-698 ALLIAIFWGMTRGD
+698 ALLIGIFWGMTRGD
-712 TAIRTIGRR
+712 MEIRSIGRR
-721 LFTSRGLIMPL
+721 LFTARGLIVPL
-732 TLAVLIGGTSVS
+732 ALAVLISGTSVTTS
-744 ISRAADTPD
+744 QAAETPD
-753 KALLEE
+753 RTLLEE
-759 MKERLTQ
+759 MKERLSQ
-766 PPPCVPN
+766 PPRCVPN
-773 CAEIMGAHVA
+773 CAEIMGARVA
-783 FDTTGFDV
+783 FDTTSFDV

-811 TDPGTIN
+811 TDPGAISI
-818 VDGTAVAGA
+818 DGTAVAGA
-827 YRDANQQLWLT
+827 YRDANQQLWVA
-838 LKPGVHSVKII
+838 LKPGAHSLKII
-849 GRLPSTDAVAMLFP
+849 GRLPSADAVAMLFP
-863 QVPRGITVTAQ
+863 QVPRGIAVTVQ
-874 GWDVAG
+874 GWDVSG
-880 TAAGRLLGNTLQF
+880 TAAGKLLGNTLQF
-893 TRHQSSAHE
+893 TRRQSSAHE
-902 GSTPQGSDRFSPY
+902 GAASQGSDRFSPY

-929 VVTRVERLA
+929 VLTRVERIA

-945 LEIPLLPGESV
+945 MEIPLLPGESV
-956 LTGAIDT
+956 LTGGVDT

-970 ASFDTDAA
+970 ASFDTDAG
-978 EFMWESALSQA
+978 EFSWQSALSQA
-989 DHFELHAPKDKPWS
+989 DNFELHAPKDKPWS
-1003 EVWTFHVSPMWR
+1003 EVWTFRVSPMWR

-1023 VLPETVQPDSWT
+1023 VLPDAVQPDSWI

-1041 AGELLKISVSRP
+1041 AGEVLKVSVSRP
-1053 AAVVGNTLAID
+1053 AAVAGNTLAID
-1064 KVNQDTRVGKRTSDS
+1064 KVNLEVRVGKRTSDS
-1079 KLNFVY
+1079 KLTFTY
-1085 RSTQGGQHSIGLP
+1085 RSTQGNQHSIGLP

-1111 AVPLRAENGQLPLAL
+1111 AVPLRAENGQLALAL
-1126 IPGMHH
+1126 IPGVHH

-1144 VITRS
+1144 VITRA
-1149 PAVDL
+1149 PPVDL
-1154 RVGSS
+1154 QVASS
-1159 NVTTT
+1159 NIATT
-1164 LQVGERWVLFAGGRG
+1164 LQVGERWVLLARGRG

-1190 VFFAVLA
+1190 VIFTVLA

-1209 THEWLLL
+1209 IHEWLLL

-1241 EALQI
+1241 EGLQI
-1246 EVLGRG
+1246 DVLGPG
-1252 TFKLLQAALVLL
+1252 TFKLLQAALVAL
-1264 SCVAALG
+1264 SCVAALS

-1309 PSAWVFSVSLWWYK
+1309 PGAWVFSVSLWWYK

-1341 PFAWRALNVG
+1341 PFTWRALNVG
-1351 SFWPQ
+1351 SFWPR
-1356 SPASVVS
+1356 SPVSGSS
-1363 TSGSLQREPTAPPGG
+1363 TSSSLPEQPAAPA

>member
-84 LTFSEGWVPLP
+84 LTFSEGWIPLP
-95 GNLDNWPADVSVN
+95 GNLDNWPAEVSVN
-108 GAPGAVVS
+108 GVPGAVVA
-116 REGIP
+116 RGGIP

-132 VGQFRWA
+132 VGQFHWA

-152 LISLTVDGQEIEQ
+152 LISLTVDGQKIEQ
-165 PDRADSALW
+165 LDRADDAVW
-174 LGKRRDTEVA
+174 LGKHRDAEVA

-206 MVLRVTGDP
+206 MVLRITGDP

-230 AALRSPLPA
+230 TALRSPLPA

-244 GSLRLQVRAG
+244 GGLRLQVRAG
-254 NWTVEMTAR
+254 NWTVEMAAR
-263 AAENLAKFT
+263 AAENLAKFS

-303 GIDPSQANV
+303 SIDPSQANV
-312 PQDWRSLPS
+312 PQDWRALPS

-342 EANHLNLI
+342 ETNHLNLV
-350 REMYLDFSHSGFTVV
+350 REMYLDFSHTGFTVI

-379 MRQPFTLAHASL
+379 MRRPFTLAHASL
-391 GSDNLLITQG
+391 GSDDLLVTQG
-401 TGPELTG
+401 AGTELTG
-408 VEIRSPAIKLT
+408 VEIRSPTVKLS

-428 GRLPATGWNQ
+428 GKLPATGWNQ
-438 RFDQVSGTLTL
+438 RFDQVNGTLTL
-449 PPGHRLLAALG
+449 PPGHRLLVALG

-467 WIEQWN
+467 WIEQWS

-487 YRLFGRGYAAV
+487 FRLFGGTYAAV
-498 AFFGIALIHQENE
+498 AFLGIALIHQENE

-521 VTLILFRQVPE
+521 VTLVLFRRVPE
-532 GRLKRMIRWLNY
+532 GGLKKLTRWLNY
-544 AALAVLLVQM
+544 AALALLLLQM
-554 IPFAV
+554 VPFAV

-570 ADQEWNRGS
+570 ADQGWNRGS
-579 GELQPLSASVS
+579 GELQQLSASVS
-590 SAGRPV
+590 NAPMPV
-596 EVAKIGAPAPA
+596 
-607 NFAQVSPAPEL
+607 QVSKLAAPPPPKFESAAPAPEL
-618 QEVVVDNPYGLASLA
+618 QEVVIDNPYGLSSLA
-633 RNQLGIPESNQRY
+633 RDKLGIPEPKQRY
-646 APGALVQAG
+646 APGAMLQAG

-662 YVRYDYGWTG
+662 FVRYDYGWTG
-672 PVDAAQT
+672 PVDAAQS

-712 TAIRTIGRR
+712 TEIRSIGRR
-721 LFTSRGLIMPL
+721 LFTARGLIAPL
-732 TLAVLIGGTSVS
+732 ALAVLISGTSVTT
-744 ISRAADTPD
+744 SRAAETPD
-753 KALLEE
+753 KALLQE
-759 MKERLTQ
+759 MKERLSR
-766 PPPCVPN
+766 PPACVPN
-773 CAEIMGAHVA
+773 CAEIMGARVA
-783 FDTTGFDV
+783 IDAASFDV

-799 NVAIA
+799 NVAVA

-811 TDPGTIN
+811 TDPGAIS
-818 VDGTAVAGA
+818 VDGNAVAGA
-827 YRDANQQLWLT
+827 YRDANQQLWLA
-838 LKPGVHSVKII
+838 LKPGAHSVKII
-849 GRLPSTDAVAMLFP
+849 GRLSSADAVAMLFP

-874 GWDVAG
+874 GWDVSGMAG
-880 TAAGRLLGNTLQF
+880 GKLLGNTLQL
-893 TRHQSSAHE
+893 TRHQSTAHE
-902 GSTPQGSDRFSPY
+902 GAGPQGSDRFSPY

-929 VVTRVERLA
+929 VATRVERIA

-956 LTGAIDT
+956 LTGGVET
-963 NGGTRVP
+963 NGGIRVP
-970 ASFDTDAA
+970 ASFDTDAG
-978 EFMWESALSQA
+978 EFTWESALSQA
-989 DHFELHAPKDKPWS
+989 DNFELRAPKDKPWS
-1003 EVWTFHVSPMWR
+1003 EVWTFRVSPMWR

-1023 VLPETVQPDSWT
+1023 VLPETMQPDSWT

-1041 AGELLKISVSRP
+1041 AGEVLKLSVSRP

-1064 KVNQDTRVGKRTSDS
+1064 KVNQEIRVGKRTSDL
-1079 KLNFVY
+1079 KLTFIY
-1085 RSTQGGQHSIGLP
+1085 RSTQGNPHSIGLP

-1126 IPGMHH
+1126 IPGVHH

-1149 PAVDL
+1149 PLVDL
-1154 RVGSS
+1154 QVASS

-1164 LQVGERWVLFAGGRG
+1164 LQVGQRWVLFAGGRG

-1190 VFFAVLA
+1190 VFFTVLA

-1231 VVWMFAMRWR
+1231 VLWMFAMRWR
-1241 EALQI
+1241 EGLQI
-1246 EVLGRG
+1246 EVLGQG
-1252 TFKLLQAALVLL
+1252 TFKFLQAALLVL

-1282 RPDMRIAGAGQYFGS
+1282 GPDMRIAGAGQYFGS

-1351 SFWPQ
+1351 SFWAQ
-1356 SPASVVS
+1356 SPASQVS
-1363 TSGSLQREPTAPPGG
+1363 T

>member
-1 MRRLRGISASLL
+1 MRRLRGISATLL

-28 KDLEGWQSWVLQD
+28 KELEGWQSWVLQD

-56 LKENR
+56 QKENR

-95 GNLDNWPADVSVN
+95 GNLDNWPAEVSVN

-121 QLYAAAGTLNV
+121 QLYAAAGTLNL
-132 VGQFRWA
+132 VGQFHWA

-152 LISLTVDGQEIEQ
+152 LIALTVDGQKVEQ
-165 PDRADSALW
+165 LERADGAVW
-174 LGKRRDTEVA
+174 LGKHRDVEVA

-195 TDGIPLKLDTR
+195 TDGIPLRLDTR
-206 MVLRVTGDP
+206 IMLRVTGDP

-239 RLGPD
+239 RLVPD

-254 NWTVEMTAR
+254 NWTVELAGR
-263 AAENLAKFT
+263 AAENLAKIS

-312 PQDWRSLPS
+312 PQDWRALPS

-342 EANHLNLI
+342 EANHLNLV

-391 GSDNLLITQG
+391 RSDDLLVTQG
-401 TGPELTG
+401 AGPELTG
-408 VEIRSPAIKLT
+408 VEIRSPTVKLS

-428 GRLPATGWNQ
+428 GKLPATGWNQ

-467 WIEQWN
+467 WIEQWS
-473 LMDIFLVLLASAVA
+473 LMDIFLVLLATAVA
-487 YRLFGRGYAAV
+487 FRLFGGVYAAV
-498 AFFGIALIHQENE
+498 AFLGITLIHQENE

-532 GRLKRMIRWLNY
+532 GRLKRLTRWLNY
-544 AALAVLLVQM
+544 AALALLLVQM
-554 IPFAV
+554 VPFTV

-570 ADQEWNRGS
+570 ADQGWNRGS
-579 GELQPLSASVS
+579 GELQPLAASVG
-590 SAGRPV
+590 SARMPA
-596 EVAKIGAPAPA
+596 EIAQIAAPAAA
-607 NFAQVSPAPEL
+607 NFAPVSPAPEL
-618 QEVVVDNPYGLASLA
+618 QEVVVANPYGLSSLA
-633 RNQLGIPESNQRY
+633 RHQLGIPEPNQRY
-646 APGALVQAG
+646 APGALLQAG

-662 YVRYDYGWTG
+662 YVRYDYGWIG
-672 PVDAAQT
+672 PVDASQT

-685 SPGLVAVW
+685 SPGLVALW

-712 TAIRTIGRR
+712 TAISSLGRR
-721 LFTSRGLIMPL
+721 LFTARSLIMPL
-732 TLAVLIGGTSVS
+732 ALAVLISGTVVTT
-744 ISRAADTPD
+744 SRAAETPD
-753 KALLEE
+753 KTLLEE
-759 MKERLTQ
+759 MKERLSQ

-773 CAEIMGAHVA
+773 CTEIMGARVVIDA
-783 FDTTGFDV
+783 V
-791 SLDVAALA
+791 SFYVGLDVAALA
-799 NVAIA
+799 NVAVA

-811 TDPGTIN
+811 TDPDAISI
-818 VDGTAVAGA
+818 DGTAVAGA
-827 YRDANQQLWLT
+827 YRDANQQLWLA
-838 LKPGVHSVKII
+838 LRPGVHSVKII
-849 GRLPSTDAVAMLFP
+849 GRLSSADAVAMVFP

-874 GWDVAG
+874 GWEVSGMAG
-880 TAAGRLLGNTLQF
+880 GKLLGNTLQL
-893 TRHQSSAHE
+893 TRHQSAAHE
-902 GSTPQGSDRFSPY
+902 GAGLQSSERFSPY

-929 VVTRVERLA
+929 VVTHVERIA
-938 PERGGFT
+938 PERDGFT
-945 LEIPLLPGESV
+945 LEIPLLSGESV
-956 LTGAIDT
+956 LTGGVDT

-978 EFMWESALSQA
+978 EFTWESALSQS
-989 DHFELHAPKDKPWS
+989 DNFELHAPNDKPWS
-1003 EVWTFHVSPMWR
+1003 EVWTFRVSPLWR

-1023 VLPETVQPDSWT
+1023 VLPETMRPDSWT

-1041 AGELLKISVSRP
+1041 AGEVLKVSVSRP
-1053 AAVVGNTLAID
+1053 TAVVGNTLAID
-1064 KVNQDTRVGKRTSDS
+1064 KVNQEIRVGKRTSDL
-1079 KLNFVY
+1079 KLTFTY
-1085 RSTQGGQHSIGLP
+1085 RSTQGNQHSIALP

-1111 AVPLRAENGQLPLAL
+1111 ALPLRAENGQLPLAL

-1149 PAVDL
+1149 PLVDL
-1154 RVGSS
+1154 QVASS

-1164 LQVGERWVLFAGGRG
+1164 LQVGQRWVLFARGRG

-1190 VFFAVLA
+1190 VFFTVFA
-1197 LALGRS
+1197 LVLGRN

-1209 THEWLLL
+1209 VHEWLLL

-1231 VVWMFAMRWR
+1231 VLWMFAMRWR
-1241 EALQI
+1241 EGLQI
-1246 EVLGRG
+1246 ETLRQG
-1252 TFKLLQAALVLL
+1252 TFKVLQVALVVL

-1282 RPDMRIAGAGQYFGS
+1282 NPDMRIAGAGQYFGS

-1356 SPASVVS
+1356 TPASDVS
-1363 TSGSLQREPTAPPGG
+1363 TRGGPTAT